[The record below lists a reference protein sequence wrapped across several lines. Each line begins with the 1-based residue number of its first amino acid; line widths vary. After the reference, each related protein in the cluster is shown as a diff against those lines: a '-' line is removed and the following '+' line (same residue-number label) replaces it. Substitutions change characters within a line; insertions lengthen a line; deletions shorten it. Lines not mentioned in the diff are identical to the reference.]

1 MTDVDIERDRSPD
14 EKKNHGLRLELSGT
28 QITASAL
35 AAISS
40 AVAAS
45 YLGVAGTVLGAGVG
59 SIIATISTALYQ
71 HSLQRT
77 NATLKKVVPVPTVV
91 VRQTPGRRSEP
102 ADPTAV
108 PDLAAPEPAEGS
120 TAPKARPRW
129 ARLAVAAAVV
139 FVVALGS
146 ITALEMFVGGSLS
159 SLVRGGDRNGTTIGG
174 VVRPGPDT
182 DTDTPEVTP
191 STPAPTSSSPAATPD
206 PVTPTPAPTT
216 SAPEPPAP
224 SGSPSADPIPS
235 GELASPSASAAN

>member
-1 MTDVDIERDRSPD
+1 
-14 EKKNHGLRLELSGT
+14 
-28 QITASAL
+28 
-35 AAISS
+35 
-40 AVAAS
+40 
-45 YLGVAGTVLGAGVG
+45 VAGTVLGAGVG

-182 DTDTPEVTP
+182 DTPEVTP

-216 SAPEPPAP
+216 PAPEPPAP